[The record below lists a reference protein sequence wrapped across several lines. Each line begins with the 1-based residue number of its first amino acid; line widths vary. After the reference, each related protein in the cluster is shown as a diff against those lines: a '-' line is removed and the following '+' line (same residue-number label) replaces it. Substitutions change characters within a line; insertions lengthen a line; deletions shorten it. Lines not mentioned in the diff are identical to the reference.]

1 MINKKFGTSL
11 PGKGPQHRSS
21 VPQRPVFRA
30 PQTDKLDEI
39 LNNATGLAP
48 AKPLSATS
56 RYTAS
61 RQNLRIIPMGGVEEV
76 GENMTV
82 LEYGDDLIVIDMGL
96 AFPDE
101 TMPGIDYIIPDT
113 KWLEENKRRI
123 RGVVI
128 THGHLD
134 HIGAIPYIMP
144 KIGDPPIYTMPLTA
158 GFIKKRLEE
167 FGLLGR
173 SRINTFG
180 VDDVL
185 SLGSFRIRF
194 FRLNHNI
201 PDSIGLSILTPVGQV
216 IYATDWKFDHTPA
229 DGKPS
234 EFQKIAKYAAE
245 GVTLLMSDSTNAV
258 KPGYCMSER
267 ELGLTI
273 DRTFSDIKGRII
285 FATFS
290 TNISRVQ
297 QVFDSAAKFN
307 RKVIVTGRSLVNN
320 IEIALSLGY
329 LKIQPKIIIKSEQAK
344 KFPDNQIVILTTGSQ
359 GEDAAGLARMARGD
373 HKTVKIKK
381 GDTAIV
387 SATPI
392 PGNERSVAAVLSNLT
407 RLGAR
412 VIYNKVL
419 DIHTSGHAHQEEL
432 KLMISLVKPKYFMPI
447 HGEHHMI
454 VTHADLARSMGLPDS
469 NIFALDNG
477 QVLELT
483 SSGEAKV
490 QDAKMA
496 TGYVFI
502 DGLGVGD
509 VGEVVIRDRQV
520 MAQDGMFVI
529 ILTLDRRSGK
539 LINQPDIIS
548 RGFIYMK
555 GNDDLIR
562 EVKHEVRKLVETKGK
577 EKLEPNWAFLRN
589 TIRDEVGEY
598 LYQKTE
604 RRPMIL
610 PVIIEI

>member
-1 MINKKFGTSL
+1 MVQKSAGASHGQGRDKTDKAIDNALS
-11 PGKGPQHRSS
+11 
-21 VPQRPVFRA
+21 
-30 PQTDKLDEI
+30 QTDR
-39 LNNATGLAP
+39 NALP
-48 AKPLSATS
+48 ATS
-56 RYTAS
+56 NYTAS

-113 KWLEENKRRI
+113 KWLEQNKKRI
-123 RGVVI
+123 RGVII

-134 HIGAIPYIMP
+134 HIGAIPYILP
-144 KIGDPPIYTMPLTA
+144 KIGDPPVYTMPLTA
-158 GFIKKRLEE
+158 GFIKKRVEE
-167 FGLLGR
+167 FGLLNR
-173 SRINTFG
+173 TKINTFKI
-180 VDDVL
+180 DDVL
-185 SLGSFRIRF
+185 TLGNFRLRF

-201 PDSIGLSILTPVGQV
+201 PDSIGLSIITPVGQI

-234 EFQKIAKYAAE
+234 EFQKIAKYASE
-245 GVTLLMSDSTNAV
+245 GVLLLMSDSTNAV

-267 ELGLTI
+267 DLGLTI
-273 DRTFSDIKGRII
+273 DRLFSEIKGRII
-285 FATFS
+285 FASFS
-290 TNISRVQ
+290 TNISRIQ

-307 RKVIVTGRSLVNN
+307 RKIIVTGRSLVNN

-329 LKIQPKIIIKSEQAK
+329 LKIQPKIVIKSEQAK
-344 KFPDNQIVILTTGSQ
+344 KYPDNQIVVLTTGSQ

-373 HKTVKIKK
+373 HKSVKIKK

-407 RLGAR
+407 RLGAD
-412 VIYNKVL
+412 VVYNKTL

-432 KLMISLVKPKYFMPI
+432 KLMIALVKPKFFMPI

-454 VTHADLARSMGLPDS
+454 VTHANLGKAMGIPES
-469 NIFALDNG
+469 NIFSLDNG
-477 QVLELT
+477 QILEINSARESKIVEDPRVT
-483 SSGEAKV
+483 S
-490 QDAKMA
+490 
-496 TGYVFI
+496 GYVFI
-502 DGLGVGD
+502 DGLGIGD

-529 ILTLDRRSGK
+529 IITLNRRDGK
-539 LINQPDIIS
+539 MVNQPDIIS

-562 EVKHEVRKLVETKGK
+562 EVKHEVRKLVESKGK
-577 EKLEPNWAFLRN
+577 EKLEPNWAYLRN
-589 TIRDEVGEY
+589 VIRDEVGEY

-604 RRPMIL
+604 RRPMVL
-610 PVIIEI
+610 PVVIEV